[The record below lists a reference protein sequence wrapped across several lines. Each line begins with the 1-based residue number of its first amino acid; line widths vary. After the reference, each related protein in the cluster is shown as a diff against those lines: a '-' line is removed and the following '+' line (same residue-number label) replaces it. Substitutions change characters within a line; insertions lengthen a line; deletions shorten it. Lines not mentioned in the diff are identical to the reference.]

1 MKLRIGTR
9 GSRLALVQARHIAAA
24 LRAEGHETEL
34 VIISTKGDQV
44 TDRPFSAIGPPGVFV
59 REIETA
65 LLEERIDL
73 AVHSYKDLP
82 TASPDGLVVAAVPER
97 VDPAD
102 VLVVDGGG
110 DSLDA
115 LADGALVGTSS
126 SRRAALLADA
136 RPDLRIEGVRGN
148 VPTRLRK
155 CRDEAYDAIVLAA
168 AGLDRLR
175 RDGLEMIEGQTLVRL
190 PVEAF
195 VPAPSQGAL
204 ALQVKAGTAAEPAVA
219 ALDDAAVRAAVA
231 AERAVLAALEGGCDA
246 AIGAF
251 CRSTDDGFELLAAF
265 GADDGLRRARAAGPD
280 PAALVAPVVA
290 ELR

>member
-9 GSRLALVQARHIAAA
+9 GSRLALVQARHVAASLEA
-24 LRAEGHETEL
+24 RGHETEL
-34 VIISTKGDQV
+34 VIISTKGDRV

-65 LLEERIDL
+65 LLEERIEV

-102 VLVVDGGG
+102 VLVLDAGG
-110 DSLDA
+110 DGLDGLPA
-115 LADGALVGTSS
+115 GAVVGTSS
-126 SRRAALLADA
+126 SRRAALVRDA
-136 RPDLRIEGVRGN
+136 RPDLRTEGLRGN

-155 CRDEAYDAIVLAA
+155 CREEPYDAIVLAA
-168 AGLDRLR
+168 AGVDRLR
-175 RDGLEMIEGQTLVRL
+175 ADGLEMIEGQQLVRL
-190 PVEAF
+190 PPDTF

-204 ALQVKAGTAAEPAVA
+204 ALQVKAGTPAGEAVAELDDPAVR
-219 ALDDAAVRAAVA
+219 VAVA

-246 AIGAF
+246 AIGAWCHATDEGF
-251 CRSTDDGFELLAAF
+251 ALIAAFGTDDGV
-265 GADDGLRRARAAGPD
+265 RRARAEGDDLAS
-280 PAALVAPVVA
+280 LVASVVEA
-290 ELR
+290 LR